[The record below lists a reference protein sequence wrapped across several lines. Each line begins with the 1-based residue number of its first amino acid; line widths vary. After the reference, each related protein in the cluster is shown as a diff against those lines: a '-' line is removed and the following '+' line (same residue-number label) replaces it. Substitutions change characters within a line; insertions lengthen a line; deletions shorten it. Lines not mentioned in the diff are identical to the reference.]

1 MTTLST
7 NRFTLIETEFQVALD
22 TFAHEV
28 AAGLCAA
35 PKTLPCR
42 HLYDRRGSELFE
54 AICQLPEYYLT
65 RAESEI
71 LAVHATEIAA
81 LFDEPVALVELG
93 SGSAVKTQLLIEALL
108 EHQRELLFAPIDISQ
123 SALEESARELLDCYE
138 ELEVIGAAAPYEV
151 GLAHLQ
157 RKVAGPRRVL
167 WLGSSVGNFEPDA
180 AVSFLSE
187 VADALDGEADRLL
200 IGMDL
205 HKDRAVL
212 ERAYDD
218 AQGIT
223 AAFNLNLL
231 GRINRELGGRFDL
244 NRFAHRAVYDEE
256 RGRVEMHLVSR
267 AAQTVP
273 IDELDLEID
282 FAEGETIH
290 SENSHKYR
298 LEDIPNLLG
307 EAGFELERQF
317 FDSKRRFSLNL
328 ARPLRYS
335 NPL

>member
-7 NRFTLIETEFQVALD
+7 ARFTLIETEFQVALD

-42 HLYDRRGSELFE
+42 HFYARRGSELFE

-81 LFDEPVALVELG
+81 LFDEPVALIELG

-157 RKVAGPRRVL
+157 REVAGPRLVL

-244 NRFAHRAVYDEE
+244 NRFAHRAVYHEE

-282 FAEGETIH
+282 FAAGETIH

-298 LEDIPNLLG
+298 LEDIPDLLG